1 MSKSSLVKLVAV
13 VAGLILVPATAAHA
27 AVGQPLG
34 AEKTTRTAATPA
46 KAATASNAECAT
58 VSREL
63 KTNIYRVKWGLTAES
78 PNRAA
83 LADRLKETQA
93 IVEQAQADGCLPV
106 ISLRGEAAGCE
117 ADAEDLLGDLLA
129 ALGAVV
135 SGVLDTALAL
145 VQAVVKALK
154 DLLGGGCLPPA
165 PTAPPT
171 VP

>member
-13 VAGLILVPATAAHA
+13 VAGLILVPATAAH
-27 AVGQPLG
+27 
-34 AEKTTRTAATPA
+34 
-46 KAATASNAECAT
+46 ASNAECAT

-93 IVEQAQADGCLPV
+93 IVEQA
-106 ISLRGEAAGCE
+106 E
-117 ADAEDLLGDLLA
+117 ADAEDLLGGLLA